1 MVLLVC
7 NKINSNYISWKKFCN
22 LVEKSQFSQK
32 LHMGYKRPVV
42 FAYIWCTTT
51 FEVLKSISPPQISQT
66 VSHGLHLGPINHRW
80 GGVQKIQMGLAH
92 IYIISRPFNHPMS
105 PNCFWSASFFFFFP
119 FLNFIPKVKYSNPS
133 WISVKPTGSIKFP
146 GDWVTWVGL
155 CGYIDHRGPHR
166 LSCMVQDIPEEQW
179 PSIIPR
185 GPRSI
190 QPRQPLPLPP

>member
-1 MVLLVC
+1 MVHHDFWSL
-7 NKINSNYISWKKFCN
+7 KINLSSADISNGLPWAPPRPHQ
-22 LVEKSQFSQK
+22 SQ
-32 LHMGYKRPVV
+32 V
-42 FAYIWCTTT
+42 
-51 FEVLKSISPPQISQT
+51 
-66 VSHGLHLGPINHRW
+66 RW
-80 GGVQKIQMGLAH
+80 GSKDSNGTGPYIYNFKTVQSSYVAQLFLECI
-92 IYIISRPFNHPMS
+92 
-105 PNCFWSASFFFFFP
+105 FFFFP

-155 CGYIDHRGPHR
+155 CGYIDHRGPHG

-190 QPRQPLPLPP
+190 QPRHPLPLPP